1 MGYPKFIVFRV
12 RLFLLAAVLGLAG
25 ANQLEQSEPDQVA
38 NQSGTKTPPTSTA
51 EVSSTKEPETKSAR
65 R

>member
-25 ANQLEQSEPDQVA
+25 ANQFERSGQPSVTQASEKVAPNAEGTSADSVVTTSPADQ
-38 NQSGTKTPPTSTA
+38 
-51 EVSSTKEPETKSAR
+51 
-65 R
+65 